1 MSHARN
7 KTNGLIYC
15 MAVLALGVGLAA
27 CSGSGGDNARSKED
41 SGPRIDPETV
51 REYSRN
57 LQSYIDALLLCGST
71 QPADWAEA
79 KKQFDIL
86 NPFIVF
92 KEDPELIRAFK
103 GGSELA
109 RKELARRGVMLQ
121 SVLVFTTGTY
131 DRAKWE
137 EARKIL
143 MEGGEPGQFL
153 LCTTLLK
160 MLLNGQNQTIWQHVR
175 FALVESGPVAL
186 ETSVGLAKELANAT
200 PADTAI
206 FKMDDLVQVIMVVIG
221 FGDPGTP
228 TLEELAKSSKPNV
241 RRSVARA
248 IGESKDGSALP
259 ILLKLLLDSDWMVRM
274 TAAQAMGQMTS
285 ARPTAGPALVD
296 RLGKERD
303 GLVFRTVVRSIGDL
317 LYVEA
322 IPNLMVV
329 IEAPSRETVEVG
341 MQALYILTGEK
352 YLKREQWQDWY
363 QRKYPD
369 WKKKHTRS

>member
-1 MSHARN
+1 MSRTCIAA
-7 KTNGLIYC
+7 LL
-15 MAVLALGVGLAA
+15 LALAAA
-27 CSGSGGDNARSKED
+27 CSAPDGEKPSAKDD
-41 SGPRIDPETV
+41 GPRIDPETV

-57 LQSYIDALLLCGST
+57 LQQYIDAMLLCGST

-86 NPFIVF
+86 HPFIVF
-92 KEDPELIRAFK
+92 KEDPDLIRAFK

-121 SVLVFTTGTY
+121 AVMVFTSGY
-131 DRAKWE
+131 DKVKWD

-143 MEGGEPGQFL
+143 MDGGEAGQFL

-160 MLLNGQNQTIWQHVR
+160 MLLNGQNTQIFHHVR

-186 ETSVGLAKELANAT
+186 ETAIGLAKELAAAV
-200 PADTAI
+200 PSDTAI
-206 FKMDDLVQVIMVVIG
+206 FRMDDLVQVVMVVIG
-221 FGDPGTP
+221 FGDPGAA
-228 TLEELAKSSKPNV
+228 TLDELSKHEKPNV

-259 ILLKLLLDSDWMVRM
+259 ILMKLLLDSDWRVRM
-274 TAAQAMGQMTS
+274 TSAQAMGQMTS
-285 ARPTAGPALVD
+285 ARGTAGPALVD

-317 LYVEA
+317 LYVDA
-322 IPNLMVV
+322 IPDLMKV
-329 IEAPSRETVEVG
+329 IEAPSRDTVEVG
-341 MQALYILTGEK
+341 MQSLYILTGEK
-352 YLKREQWQDWY
+352 YLRREQWQDWY
-363 QRKYPD
+363 RSKYPD
-369 WKKKHTRS
+369 WKKKHAKS